1 MLILTLITPDLYFS
15 PAGSKVLEAFLTI
28 TYIDAA
34 NGTATRTVIG
44 ILALQGAFVEHQA
57 ALEKLPSSIRPEV
70 ILVKTP
76 EELQRCDALIIPG
89 GESTTIALVARLSGV
104 LHPLKEFIKV
114 KPVWG
119 TCAGAIL
126 LSEAVENAKKGG
138 QELLG
143 GMSITIARNGWGSQV
158 ESFEAPLEVDG
169 LRNAEQPF
177 TGVFIRA
184 PVVLK
189 LNPTP
194 TSPPI
199 KVVSKLS
206 PDLLPPSLSS
216 PDHSGEPKIFV
227 ALRQELTEDNRFHE
241 YFVKE
246 CVLSSKNQQR

>member
-1 MLILTLITPDLYFS
+1 M
-15 PAGSKVLEAFLTI
+15 AV
-28 TYIDAA
+28 
-34 NGTATRTVIG
+34 NGTRPHTIVG
-44 ILALQGAFVEHQA
+44 ILEHKA

-76 EELQRCDALIIPG
+76 EDLQRCDALVIPG
-89 GESTTIALVARLSGV
+89 GESTTIALLARLSGV
-104 LHPLKEFIKV
+104 LEPLKEFAKT

-126 LSEAVENAKKGG
+126 LSQAVENAKKGG

-143 GMSITIARNGWGSQV
+143 VMDITIARNGWGSQV

-169 LRNAEQPF
+169 LRNPEQPF

-189 LNPTP
+189 LNPSS

-199 KVVSKLS
+199 KVIAKLS
-206 PDLLPPSLSS
+206 PELLPPSLSS
-216 PDHSGEPKIFV
+216 PDHSDEPKIFV
-227 ALRQELTEDNRFHE
+227 ALRQGLHFLTTFHPELTEDNRFHE
-241 YFVKE
+241 YFVRE
-246 CVLSSKNQQR
+246 CVLSSKKPQC